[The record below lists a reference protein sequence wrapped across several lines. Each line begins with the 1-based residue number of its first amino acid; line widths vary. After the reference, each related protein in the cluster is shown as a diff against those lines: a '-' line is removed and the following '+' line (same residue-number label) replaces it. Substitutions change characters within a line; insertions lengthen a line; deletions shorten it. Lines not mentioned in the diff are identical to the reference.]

1 MEPTNPG
8 FTSPCQQ
15 ATTQVNTHARTHTHT
30 HQQTHVTAIKHI
42 LENSNVRVLCALL
55 ELIEVSQS
63 GNLCIV

>member
-15 ATTQVNTHARTHTHT
+15 ATTQVNTHARTDTHT